1 MLKVTVEF
9 KTDGSFVQTFYNVDK
24 VRVDSAT
31 LCLIVK
37 GEIHEEFDLADVEAF
52 YTEPMEHDHE

>member
-9 KTDGSFVQTFYNVDK
+9 KTDGSFVQTFYDVDK

-37 GEIHEEFDLADVEAF
+37 GDTREEFDLTEVEAF
-52 YTEPMEHDHE
+52 HTEPMEHDHE